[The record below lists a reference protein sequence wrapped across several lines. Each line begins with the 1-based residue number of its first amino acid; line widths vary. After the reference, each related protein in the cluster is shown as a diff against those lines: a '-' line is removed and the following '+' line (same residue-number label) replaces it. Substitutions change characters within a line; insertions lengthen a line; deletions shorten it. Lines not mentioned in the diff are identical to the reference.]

1 MPLFLLTVSAVIFLC
16 VLLNK
21 VSSRLGI
28 PMLLAFIVLGMVFGS
43 DGLFKISF
51 TNYAVAEQ
59 LCSTALIFIMFY
71 GGFGTKWSAAKPV
84 AVQSFL
90 LSTAGG
96 GFFAVFIAPL
106 FFFLRKKAVRLIKNS
121 TFDTIIPCTSTV
133 LFRKQEN
140 TAMEKITNVPEVKL
154 GIIAVS
160 RDCFVISLSERRRKA
175 IVESFSQ
182 YGTIYE
188 AKTTVENEADML
200 KAVDEVKQAGCN
212 ALCVF
217 LGNFGPETPETLI
230 AKEFAGPVLYA
241 AAAEER
247 AVDGGRPAP

>member
-1 MPLFLLTVSAVIFLC
+1 MSDQYIFHTLTPAWKKTAFPLYFRRMALFLLTVSAVIFLC

-90 LSTAGG
+90 LSTVGVV
-96 GFFAVFIAPL
+96 FTAVFTAVFCRFVLHISTSES
-106 FFFLRKKAVRLIKNS
+106 FLIGA
-121 TFDTIIPCTSTV
+121 
-133 LFRKQEN
+133 
-140 TAMEKITNVPEVKL
+140 
-154 GIIAVS
+154 
-160 RDCFVISLSERRRKA
+160 VISSTDAASVLLRDRKS
-175 IVESFSQ
+175 V
-182 YGTIYE
+182 
-188 AKTTVENEADML
+188 V
-200 KAVDEVKQAGCN
+200 
-212 ALCVF
+212 
-217 LGNFGPETPETLI
+217 
-230 AKEFAGPVLYA
+230 
-241 AAAEER
+241 
-247 AVDGGRPAP
+247 